1 MPTTTTKQIS
11 LARVIAPEDLA
22 PGIFI
27 NILHDIDE
35 SVPFLT
41 SCETPLTPP
50 RVTTYVSIPQWAT
63 GPLRVLAVCLPF
75 VLVEFDCGMKRQL
88 DVRRASLVRVP
99 EEYGRVA
106 FGKRACEKRE
116 DAGKKRKRKRA

>member
-1 MPTTTTKQIS
+1 MPTSTTKNLS
-11 LARVIAPEDLA
+11 LARPIAPEDLA

-27 NILHDIDE
+27 NILHDVEE
-35 SVPFLT
+35 SYPLFA
-41 SCETPLTPP
+41 SCEPAAPPP

-99 EEYGRVA
+99 DEYGRAA
-106 FGKRACEKRE
+106 FGRRACEKRE